1 MDSEIIYSIFGI
13 VVFVIIIILVMRSK
27 EVVMNKSQ
35 KDKIDEVIL
44 SYKNKLKNILGT
56 LEGEE
61 RVEKK
66 KKLLNHISNELALN
80 IYFDE
85 DDIRE
90 AIQELS
96 KE

>member
-13 VVFVIIIILVMRSK
+13 FVFIIIIVLVMRNK
-27 EVVMNKSQ
+27 EVVISRSQ
-35 KDKIDEVIL
+35 EEKMDEVI
-44 SYKNKLKNILGT
+44 SNYKNKLQIILGT
-56 LEGEE
+56 LEGDK
-61 RVEKK
+61 RVKK
-66 KKLLNHISNELALN
+66 KEKLLGQISNELALN

-90 AIQELS
+90 AIKELS